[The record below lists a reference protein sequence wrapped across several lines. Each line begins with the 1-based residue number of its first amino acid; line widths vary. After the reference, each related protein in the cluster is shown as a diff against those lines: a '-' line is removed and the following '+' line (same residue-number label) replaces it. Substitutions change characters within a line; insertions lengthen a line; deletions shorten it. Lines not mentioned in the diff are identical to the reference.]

1 MKLIDKD
8 ALVAEIKKRIDELWD
23 LLPNASDV
31 VNDNYTK
38 EEANIT
44 GKYTALESFS
54 EFIDT
59 LEAKEVDLEKEIELW
74 MKFNVDTNGFFNTLE
89 FAKHCFE
96 LGLESA
102 QNCNNS
108 KCEDLRDDG
117 ICNFASAKL
126 GRTMRCEKIACSRRN
141 KERKGE

>member
-1 MKLIDKD
+1 MNLIDKD
-8 ALVAEIKKRIDELWD
+8 ALVAEIERQQRRLCLLGQSNEVELRKNAAIQNGVFCS
-23 LLPNASDV
+23 LL
-31 VNDNYTK
+31 
-38 EEANIT
+38 
-44 GKYTALESFS
+44 SFI
-54 EFIDT
+54 ET
-59 LEAKEVDLEKEIELW
+59 LEVKEVDLEKEIELW

-117 ICNFASAKL
+117 ICNFASTRL
-126 GRTMRCEKIACSRRN
+126 GRTMHCEKIACSRRN
-141 KERKGE
+141 KARKGE